1 MISVMLSPAGFTQH
15 KSLPLDMKEKRIQQ
29 EITNPKL

>member
-1 MISVMLSPAGFTQH
+1 MHSLL
-15 KSLPLDMKEKRIQQ
+15 SLPLDLKEKRIQQ